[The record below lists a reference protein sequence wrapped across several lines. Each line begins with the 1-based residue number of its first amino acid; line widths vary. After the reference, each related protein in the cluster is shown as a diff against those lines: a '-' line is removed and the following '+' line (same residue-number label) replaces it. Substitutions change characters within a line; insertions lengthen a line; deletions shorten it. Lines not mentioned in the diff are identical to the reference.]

1 MTFLDPKTDCA
12 FKKIF
17 GSPQSKPILI
27 EFLNALIYRGETIIQ
42 DLEILDPYQSPQL
55 QGIKDTFLNVKARL
69 EAGETVLIEMQV
81 LNPLDF
87 NKRVLYNAA
96 KAYSLQLERGQGYS
110 RLRPVIALTI
120 TDFVLF
126 PERDRPLSHYQFLD
140 REDHFPYGDD
150 IELIFVELP
159 KFTKTLDEL
168 ETLTDQWIFF
178 LQHTA
183 VLNEIPAPLR
193 DNPNFDLAFHIAE
206 TANLSREEF
215 ELLERQAL
223 AVEDSRNVVRRAL
236 QEGLQQGIEQGLQQG
251 IEQGLQ
257 QGIEQG
263 LQQGIERGREAG
275 VEESRREI
283 ARSLLGLLPVAVIAE
298 RTGLT
303 SAAVE
308 ALAAEQEG

>member
-1 MTFLDPKTDCA
+1 MTFLDPKTDFA

-27 EFLNALIYRGETIIQ
+27 EFLNALVYRGENIIQ

-55 QGIKDTFLNVKARL
+55 QGIKDTFLDVKAKL
-69 EAGETVLIEMQV
+69 EQGETVLIEMQV

-126 PERDRPLSHYQFLD
+126 PERDRPLSHYQLLD
-140 REDHFPYGDD
+140 QEDYLLYGDD
-150 IELIFVELP
+150 IQLIFVELP
-159 KFTKTLDEL
+159 KFTKTLENL
-168 ETLTDQWIFF
+168 ETLADQWMFF
-178 LQHTA
+178 LQQTA
-183 VLNEIPAPLR
+183 TLNEIPASLR

-206 TANLSREEF
+206 TSNLSREEF
-215 ELLERQAL
+215 ELLERRAL

-236 QEGLQQGIEQGLQQG
+236 LEGLEQGREEGLQRGLQQGQAQGKQQ
-251 IEQGLQ
+251 
-257 QGIEQG
+257 
-263 LQQGIERGREAG
+263 R
-275 VEESRREI
+275 SRDI
-283 ARSLLGLLPVAVIAE
+283 ARSLLGLLPPATISE
-298 RTGLT
+298 KTGLT
-303 SAAVE
+303 VAEVE
-308 ALAAEQEG
+308 ALADPTASPDRGSEA